1 MGRVMILLEG
11 KNVTRNFRGLS
22 ALHRV
27 DFQVEEG
34 SITGLIGPNGAG
46 KTTLF
51 NIVSGAFP
59 PNEGTIFFN
68 GRETTR
74 LRADHICHLGISRTY
89 QLIRPFMG
97 LSVLKNVLVGVYFGR
112 DGKISKRKGIE
123 EAFSILELMDL
134 VPKAA
139 YRADQL
145 NTGERKRLEI
155 ARALGTSPKLLLLD
169 EVIAGLNPTEITL
182 IMEKIQIIRKKGITV
197 LMIEH
202 VMKAVMGLSDKV
214 IVLNHGEKIAE
225 GTPRE
230 VSVHPHVIEAYL
242 GEKRV

>member
-1 MGRVMILLEG
+1 MIILEG
-11 KNVTRNFRGLS
+11 KNLTKYFRGLS
-22 ALHRV
+22 ALMGV
-27 DFQVEEG
+27 DFRVEEG

-59 PNEGTIFFN
+59 PNKGTILFN
-68 GRETTR
+68 GTETTH

-112 DGKISKRKGIE
+112 NDRISKRKGQE

-155 ARALGTSPKLLLLD
+155 ARALGTNPKLLLLD
-169 EVIAGLNPTEITL
+169 EVIAGLNPAEITM
-182 IMEKIQIIRKKGITV
+182 IMEKIRTIRKRGTTI

-214 IVLNHGEKIAE
+214 IVLNHGEKRAE

>member
-1 MGRVMILLEG
+1 MILLEG
-11 KNVTRNFRGLS
+11 KNVTKNFRGLS
-22 ALHRV
+22 ALNQV

-51 NIVSGAFP
+51 NIVSGALP
-59 PNEGTIFFN
+59 PSEGTIFFN
-68 GRETTR
+68 GTEITR
-74 LRADHICHLGISRTY
+74 LGPDHICHLGIARTY

-97 LSVLKNVLVGVYFGR
+97 LSVLKNVLVGIHFGR
-112 DGKISKRKGIE
+112 NGNISKKKGRE
-123 EAFSILELMDL
+123 EAFSILEWMDL
-134 VPKAA
+134 VPKATS
-139 YRADQL
+139 RADQL
-145 NTGERKRLEI
+145 NMGERKRLEI
-155 ARALGTSPKLLLLD
+155 ARAMGTNPKLLLLD
-169 EVIAGLNPTEITL
+169 EVIAGLNPAEITP
-182 IMEKIQIIRKKGITV
+182 IMEKIQAIRKKGITV

-230 VSVHPHVIEAYL
+230 VSIHPYVIEAYL
-242 GEKRV
+242 GEKRI

>member
-1 MGRVMILLEG
+1 MILLEG
-11 KNVTRNFRGLS
+11 KNVTKNFRGLS

-27 DFQVEEG
+27 DVQVEEG

-51 NIVSGAFP
+51 NIVSGVLP

-68 GRETTR
+68 GTETTR

-112 DGKISKRKGIE
+112 NERISKRKGRE

-155 ARALGTSPKLLLLD
+155 ARALGTNPKLLLLD
-169 EVIAGLNPTEITL
+169 EVIAGLNPAEITM
-182 IMEKIQIIRKKGITV
+182 IMEKIQTIRKKGITI

-242 GEKRV
+242 GEKRA

>member
-1 MGRVMILLEG
+1 MILLEG
-11 KNVTRNFRGLS
+11 RDITKYFRGLS

-51 NIVSGAFP
+51 NIVSGAFS

-68 GRETTR
+68 GTETTH

-97 LSVLKNVLVGVYFGR
+97 LSVLNNVLVGIHFGR
-112 DGKISKRKGIE
+112 DGRLSKRKGQE

-139 YRADQL
+139 SRADQL
-145 NTGERKRLEI
+145 TTGERKRLEI
-155 ARALGTSPKLLLLD
+155 ARALGTNPKLLLLD
-169 EVIAGLNPTEITL
+169 EVIAGLNPAEITM
-182 IMEKIQIIRKKGITV
+182 IMDKIRTIRKGGTTI

-202 VMKAVMGLSDKV
+202 VMKAVMGLSDKI
-214 IVLNHGEKIAE
+214 IVLHHGEKIAE
-225 GTPRE
+225 GTPHE